1 MATETI
7 PSKNKN
13 FATPLL
19 VLLLIGAAFGIGYM
33 WQRIQTLESGSG
45 KKEIAGNAVQP
56 NAAEPLTG
64 EVAPVTE
71 EDHVR
76 GDVNAQI
83 TWIEYSDLQCPYCA
97 TIHPDL
103 VKLLEEY
110 DGQVKWVYRHF
121 PLDQIH
127 PFARP
132 LAHGSEC
139 AAALGGDGK
148 FWEFVDYTFEN
159 KSTDP
164 KAVATAIGLNASQF
178 DTCLNSE
185 EVKTHVENDYTTGL
199 TAGVRGT
206 PGSFVV
212 GSDGETKTI
221 PGALPYAQLKATVDG
236 ML

>member
-1 MATETI
+1 MATETT
-7 PSKNKN
+7 SSQNKN
-13 FATPLL
+13 FVSPLL

-33 WQRIQTLESGSG
+33 WQRIQTLESGS
-45 KKEIAGNAVQP
+45 KTKEVAGVAQP
-56 NAAEPLTG
+56 DAGVEQPTG
-64 EVAPVTE
+64 EVAPVTDA
-71 EDHVR
+71 DHVR
-76 GDVNAQI
+76 GDNNAQI

-97 TIHPDL
+97 QIQPDL
-103 VKLLEEY
+103 VKLLGEY
-110 DGQVKWVYRHF
+110 DGKVRWVYRHF

-132 LAHGSEC
+132 LAQGSEC
-139 AAALGGDGK
+139 AATLGGDDK

-164 KAVATAIGLNASQF
+164 KAVATAIGLNAGQF

-185 EVKTHVENDYTTGL
+185 EVKTRVENDYNTGL

-206 PGSFVV
+206 PGNFVI
-212 GSDGETKTI
+212 GPDGETKTI
-221 PGALPYAQLKATVDG
+221 PGALPYAQLKATVDA